1 MSVLSPI
8 VLTWDGANRR
18 IYLKSGVSDYF
29 PIEDL
34 YHEYRNA
41 RRTDESFRK
50 FDALI
55 KAEGNVSKGA
65 GAFTPRYVVLLDGTK
80 IVPFDES
87 LQVNQLGDIITDDP
101 DSDPTLYDI
110 SGLTTAKPIFI
121 KPSEAETIQLN
132 SEAIVF
138 SSFQGSVW
146 YDVNSPYSDKGSAIL
161 PNGNTERPINNMVIG
176 LEIAV
181 ERGLDRFTIVSDTAA
196 LNEDFSA
203 GYRIE
208 GTSPFN
214 VLTANPIAD
223 LTKCAI
229 VNLTASGEFDGI
241 NVLQHCIL
249 GNITD
254 VSGLIEHCSLAGDIH
269 LNGSISIEDCISIIE
284 GSGYATVYAAS
295 GFSVQVR
302 GYKGS
307 IGVANI
313 TIGSHSI
320 GGDEGRCVIEAT
332 CTGGTI
338 HVRGSWFEI
347 VDNSGVGCTVL
358 DERGLTDE
366 SIATAVHDDIIEGT
380 LTHRESMRLQ
390 NSVMLGKVGGVGSGT
405 EVFRDIDDTKDRITA
420 AIDGSGN
427 RTAITLDK
435 T

>member
-1 MSVLSPI
+1 M
-8 VLTWDGANRR
+8 TWDGANRR

-41 RRTDESFRK
+41 RRTDESLRK
-50 FDALI
+50 FDGLL

-80 IVPFDES
+80 IIPFDES
-87 LQVNQLGDIITDDP
+87 LQINQLGDIITDDP
-101 DSDPTLYDI
+101 DTDPTLYDI

-161 PNGNTERPINNMVIG
+161 PNGNTERPINNMVVG

-181 ERGLDRFTIVSDTAA
+181 ELGLNRVTIVSDTVT

-214 VLTANPIAD
+214 VLVANPIAD

-241 NVLQHCIL
+241 NVLQHSRL
-249 GNITD
+249 GNVTD
-254 VSGLIEHCSLAGDIH
+254 VSGLIDGCSIGGDIH
-269 LNGSISIEDCISIIE
+269 LNGEISIVNCTSDIE
-284 GSGYATVYAAS
+284 GAGYATIYAAS
-295 GFSVQVR
+295 GFSIQVR

-307 IGVANI
+307 MGIASI
-313 TIGSHSI
+313 TSGSHSI
-320 GGDEGRCVIEAT
+320 GGSEGRCVIEASN
-332 CTGGTI
+332 TGGKI

-347 VDNSGVGCTVL
+347 VDNSGAGCTVI
-358 DERGLTDE
+358 DERGTTTKE
-366 SIATAVHDDIIEGT
+366 SIASAVHDEIIEGT
-380 LTHRESMRLQ
+380 MTHRESVRLQ
-390 NSVMLGKVGGVGSGT
+390 NSVMFGKVSGAGT
-405 EVFRDIDDTKDRITA
+405 VNEIFRDIADTKDRVAVTVDA
-420 AIDGSGN
+420 SGN
-427 RTAITLDK
+427 RTNIILDGN
-435 T
+435 